1 MDSSPRRLP
10 LSPLSAPLLPSLPSL
25 PPAAASAAP
34 SPGAPAASSLP
45 ATPLAAVSSLLDGGG
60 GAGAGGGLGSFSL
73 WQLWLRGLGPGEAAQ
88 SLDPR
93 EELVEHALDLAL
105 LLLETR
111 EAWQTCA
118 LVERALEADAVPSAA
133 RLIGGDVPTLRL
145 SERDAALLAAS
156 FFAPS
161 AEVVRRLLTMP
172 TAAAVAAATAAAA
185 TAAATRS
192 RSGGSSAAAGAGA
205 QPVLPPGPPPQPL
218 LALLL
223 AKGAGAAEARRAAIA
238 AVAEDA
244 GLRVREVARHVSTL
258 ARLSALLEAREWRV
272 DLLAQLRAR
281 LCLGPRLCWQW
292 AALLLLVRYGVVCA
306 ASAAPGARSSRPLRT
321 PALLACASALLAW
334 LVPGMAARE
343 PGGKSGA
350 ARALALAEAEAPGAS
365 PAAAPS
371 PARAP
376 ALAPQLLERAAS
388 SSSRQI
394 SGGSTPTL
402 AAVPA
407 QRPQPPVPV
416 FGVCPTVVAGL
427 RLVLAHPAL
436 GRVAAPLEPALM
448 ARVTAPR
455 IAALVRTVREL
466 AALIVQAADGGA
478 AGAVALRPF
487 IILADSAVAALVRPA
502 DAAIAALTSE
512 ELAVCVAKVGE
523 GVDSAAYSRFC
534 GALGAVFAALC

>member
-10 LSPLSAPLLPSLPSL
+10 MSPLSAPLPSLPSL
-25 PPAAASAAP
+25 PPAASAAP

-111 EAWQTCA
+111 EAWQTFA

-172 TAAAVAAATAAAA
+172 TAAAA

-258 ARLSALLEAREWRV
+258 SRLCALLEAREWRV
-272 DLLAQLRAR
+272 DLLAELRAR

-365 PAAAPS
+365 PVAALS

-402 AAVPA
+402 AAAPA
-407 QRPQPPVPV
+407 QRPQPAVPV

-436 GRVAAPLEPALM
+436 GRVAAPLEPTLM

>member
-1 MDSSPRRLP
+1 
-10 LSPLSAPLLPSLPSL
+10 
-25 PPAAASAAP
+25 
-34 SPGAPAASSLP
+34 
-45 ATPLAAVSSLLDGGG
+45 
-60 GAGAGGGLGSFSL
+60 
-73 WQLWLRGLGPGEAAQ
+73 
-88 SLDPR
+88 
-93 EELVEHALDLAL
+93 
-105 LLLETR
+105 
-111 EAWQTCA
+111 
-118 LVERALEADAVPSAA
+118 
-133 RLIGGDVPTLRL
+133 
-145 SERDAALLAAS
+145 
-156 FFAPS
+156 
-161 AEVVRRLLTMP
+161 
-172 TAAAVAAATAAAA
+172 
-185 TAAATRS
+185 
-192 RSGGSSAAAGAGA
+192 
-205 QPVLPPGPPPQPL
+205 
-218 LALLL
+218 
-223 AKGAGAAEARRAAIA
+223 
-238 AVAEDA
+238 
-244 GLRVREVARHVSTL
+244 VARHVSTL

-272 DLLAQLRAR
+272 DLLAELRAR

-365 PAAAPS
+365 PAAPS

-376 ALAPQLLERAAS
+376 ALAPQLERAS
-388 SSSRQI
+388 SSLSSSRQI
-394 SGGSTPTL
+394 SGGSTPAL
-402 AAVPA
+402 AAAPA
-407 QRPQPPVPV
+407 PRPQPSVPV

-502 DAAIAALTSE
+502 DAALAALTSE

-523 GVDSAAYSRFC
+523 GVDSAAYNRFC